1 VSPLRAHRIS
11 PPMRV
16 LLIADWMSHPG
27 GSEVYIAWLREALRR
42 SGDEVK
48 LLTSFARPSNGGSPD
63 FAVYGSDRAAA
74 QALLQIYNPFSV
86 VQVRRALRAFRPDVV
101 LVSMFAYHLSPAIL
115 PQLRHVPTVLSV
127 LDYKIICPTGSK
139 LLPNG
144 TRCTEPAGSIC
155 WRNGCVS
162 LPHWARDQPRY
173 TLIRSGLKHVR
184 RVLSCSRWVQ
194 RELALNGVASEHL
207 PLPVALPSPRF
218 HRAPDPQPLFI
229 YCGRLTVEKG
239 LPLLLRA
246 FAKLVKEVP
255 TAHLRL
261 VGEGTQ
267 RPILERMAE
276 AIGLAG
282 SITFTGGVPAAQ
294 VEDHLVDPWA
304 LVAPSLWAE
313 PFGLVA
319 LEAIVRGIPVIAS
332 ANGGLGETVENGVT
346 GLLFPNGD
354 EEALLQQLH
363 AVASGRA
370 FSSHALPESIVNRV
384 RESYALD
391 GHRDRLRG
399 IFAELIGG

>member
-1 VSPLRAHRIS
+1 
-11 PPMRV
+11 MRV

-27 GSEVYIAWLREALRR
+27 GSEVYITWLREALQR

-74 QALLQIYNPFSV
+74 QVLLQIYNPFSV

-173 TLIRSGLKHVR
+173 ALIRSGLKHVR

-207 PLPVALPSPRF
+207 PLPVALPSPGF
-218 HRAPDPQPLFI
+218 HRAPDPKPLFI

-354 EEALLQQLH
+354 EEALLQQLN
-363 AVASGRA
+363 AVTSGRA